1 LTGRRGK
8 SQCGSITKKSAG
20 AQRSAG
26 LTGYFDFNQSERYK
40 MKKILLKIELT
51 YNEKTMHEDDQE
63 GLEWFIN
70 GILKSEDGLILHSN
84 YIGDELGEVKVVDVL
99 VK

>member
-1 LTGRRGK
+1 
-8 SQCGSITKKSAG
+8 
-20 AQRSAG
+20 
-26 LTGYFDFNQSERYK
+26 

-70 GILKSEDGLILHSN
+70 GILKSEDGLILQSN

>member
-1 LTGRRGK
+1 
-8 SQCGSITKKSAG
+8 
-20 AQRSAG
+20 
-26 LTGYFDFNQSERYK
+26 

-99 VK
+99 VN

>member
-1 LTGRRGK
+1 
-8 SQCGSITKKSAG
+8 
-20 AQRSAG
+20 
-26 LTGYFDFNQSERYK
+26 
-40 MKKILLKIELT
+40 
-51 YNEKTMHEDDQE
+51 MHEDDQE